1 MLDLR
6 KLNNMLDS
14 ALESE
19 TTETLNRWIDEQIE
33 ADRAQGIIR
42 DAEFGILNMYDKSS
56 KIQPLDKTT
65 IEIGISEYV
74 SYNKVVISEAFD
86 STVIDNCNL
95 AAQ

>member
-95 AAQ
+95 AA

>member
-33 ADRAQGIIR
+33 ADRAQGFIR

-95 AAQ
+95 AA

>member
-19 TTETLNRWIDEQIE
+19 STETLNRWIDEQIE

-95 AAQ
+95 AA

>member
-6 KLNNMLDS
+6 KLNDMLDS

-95 AAQ
+95 AA

>member
-1 MLDLR
+1 
-6 KLNNMLDS
+6 MLDS

-95 AAQ
+95 AA

>member
-1 MLDLR
+1 MLNLR

-95 AAQ
+95 AA

>member
-1 MLDLR
+1 MIDLKRLD
-6 KLNNMLDS
+6 KMLDS

-56 KIQPLDKTT
+56 KIQPLNKAT
-65 IEIGISEYV
+65 IEIGISEYI
-74 SYNKVVISEAFD
+74 SYNKVDISEAFD
-86 STVIDNCNL
+86 STVMDNCNL
-95 AAQ
+95 AA